1 MSDKSTNSKKDTG
14 KKSSPEIIILIE
26 KKLLF
31 FQDIIQ
37 KTILHVQK
45 NKILDIIG
53 VSEVNSCI
61 NTLFELSK
69 KIKEI
74 SDINIKSNT
83 DNVINILQA
92 VNNELSSLFKI
103 FGTDS
108 FEDLLWI
115 CFGNNSVNTYA
126 ISDMEKHK
134 FELLKKYFHPTSYSL
149 LGPIKKDGEKHVKL
163 DEVIFNEKSKNLDSA
178 DLSIKIKP
186 FHLKVYGIQILVHN
200 PQHKKSL
207 VIIGTVD
214 DIMIEFLNNK
224 FLNLKTNSIKENA
237 PHSLEFQ
244 EETFERYSIIK
255 FKGLFDI

>member
-1 MSDKSTNSKKDTG
+1 MSDKNISSKKEQFKNVT
-14 KKSSPEIIILIE
+14 PEIIVLIE

-31 FQDIIQ
+31 FQDVIQ

-74 SDINIKSNT
+74 NENSIKSNT
-83 DNVINILQA
+83 DNIINILQI

-115 CFGNNSVNTYA
+115 CFGNNSVSTYA
-126 ISDMEKHK
+126 ISDMDKHK
-134 FELLKKYFHPTSYSL
+134 FELLKKYFHPTSYRL
-149 LGPIKKDGEKHVKL
+149 LGTKKNENDKPIKS
-163 DEVIFNEKSKNLDSA
+163 DECELNEKSRNLDSI
-178 DLSIKIKP
+178 DLGIKIKP
-186 FHLKVYGIQILVHN
+186 FHLKVYGIQIIIHN
-200 PQHKKSL
+200 PQHKK
-207 VIIGTVD
+207 V
-214 DIMIEFLNNK
+214 
-224 FLNLKTNSIKENA
+224 
-237 PHSLEFQ
+237 
-244 EETFERYSIIK
+244 
-255 FKGLFDI
+255 